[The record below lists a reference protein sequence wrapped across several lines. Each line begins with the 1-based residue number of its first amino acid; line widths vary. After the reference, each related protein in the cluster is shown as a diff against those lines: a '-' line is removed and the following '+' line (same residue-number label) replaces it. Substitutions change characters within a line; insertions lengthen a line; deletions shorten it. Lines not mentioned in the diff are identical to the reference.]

1 MAAASGKVAI
11 RATYRG
17 TGKGGFILACQPPAR
32 PSRWTPATSSWSNE
46 QGQIAE
52 HWGMADTIGTVG
64 QPGSCPPPAR
74 RLRQFQAEP
83 LLNSPVSA
91 GAGVADDRPLR
102 RRFGSLGDD
111 GSQFAADAGREV
123 DERGEPAGEDGREPE
138 RQLAASGSSAPPSG
152 EPGAG

>member
-1 MAAASGKVAI
+1 MAAASGKVAS

-32 PSRWTPATSSWSNE
+32 PSRWTPSTSSWSNK

-64 QPGSCPPPAR
+64 QLGLLPAPAR

-91 GAGVADDRPLR
+91 GRA
-102 RRFGSLGDD
+102 
-111 GSQFAADAGREV
+111 
-123 DERGEPAGEDGREPE
+123 
-138 RQLAASGSSAPPSG
+138 
-152 EPGAG
+152 

>member
-1 MAAASGKVAI
+1 MSATGETFAMDASYLVLVK
-11 RATYRG
+11 RA
-17 TGKGGFILACQPPAR
+17 
-32 PSRWTPATSSWSNE
+32 
-46 QGQIAE
+46 GQIAE

-64 QPGSCPPPAR
+64 QLGLLPAPAG

-91 GAGVADDRPLR
+91 GAGVAHDRPLR

-111 GSQFAADAGREV
+111 GGQFAADAGREV